1 MKKQTG
7 FTLIEL
13 MIVIAVIG
21 LLAAIALPSYLDHMR
36 KARRSAAQG
45 LMLDTSNREEQYLL
59 DKRLYTN
66 SFASLSIV
74 RDDFNCTGTPTQ
86 CTNDWYRVTIV
97 VDNAAAP
104 PNYAITAQ
112 ALGSQVVDGDL
123 TLDSTGAKT
132 STMPDRW

>member
-13 MIVIAVIG
+13 MMVIAVIG

-36 KARRSAAQG
+36 KARRSAVQG

-66 SFASLSIV
+66 SFAALSIV
-74 RDDFNCTGTPTQ
+74 RDDFDCTGTPTQ
-86 CTNDWYRVTIV
+86 CTNEWYRVTIAI
-97 VDNAAAP
+97 DNAATP
-104 PNYAITAQ
+104 PTYAITAQ

>member
-13 MIVIAVIG
+13 MIVVAIIAI
-21 LLAAIALPSYLDHMR
+21 LAAITFPSYQEHMR

-66 SFASLSIV
+66 SFADLSIV
-74 RDDFNCTGTPTQ
+74 RDDFDCTSTPTE
-86 CTNDWYRVTIV
+86 CTNQYYKITIAI
-97 VDNAAAP
+97 DNTAAP
-104 PNYAITAQ
+104 PTYAITALAQ
-112 ALGSQVVDGDL
+112 GSQDVNNDEDQ

-132 STMPDRW
+132 GKW